1 MPSSRTSPI
10 SVSNMKK
17 TVRAVV
23 ALTAFLSFV
32 SAPYAFATEPATAP
46 ATEKSAESTAGGAAK
61 TTSTAGSTSGNAEK
75 GEDGGTFVYVTEAIP
90 GAKCELKEGTST
102 AIDKRVYKCPIQSG
116 FSTITGVL
124 GSLIKYATY
133 LTGLV

>member
-1 MPSSRTSPI
+1 
-10 SVSNMKK
+10 MKK

-23 ALTAFLSFV
+23 ALTAFLTFV
-32 SAPYAFATEPATAP
+32 SAPYAFAEDKPTTAAP